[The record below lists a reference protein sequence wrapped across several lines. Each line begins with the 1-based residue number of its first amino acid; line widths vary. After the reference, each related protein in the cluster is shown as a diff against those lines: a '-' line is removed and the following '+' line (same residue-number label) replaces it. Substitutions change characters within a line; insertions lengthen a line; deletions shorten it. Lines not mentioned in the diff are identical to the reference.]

1 MRLTREEVANRPRPC
16 HFQGRGTVELSRL
29 GDYRC
34 LRVVESV
41 VRTDLIL
48 DTLVLDWNNYRQWTD
63 LLRLLGEACPRRDP
77 CAACGTPCVHLKVI
91 EKDRLGAVLILGRR
105 ELVWKP
111 NERTG
116 SWELV
121 SGEASS
127 YFENTDTVNR
137 EQVVSVRSCDL

>member
-1 MRLTREEVANRPRPC
+1 MRLTREEVASRPRPC

-34 LRVVESV
+34 PRVAESV

-63 LLRLLGEACPRRDP
+63 LLRLLGEAYPRRGP
-77 CAACGTPCVHLKVI
+77 CAACGTPCVHLEVI
-91 EKDRLGAVLILGRR
+91 EKDRLGEVLILGRR

-121 SGEASS
+121 SGKASS
-127 YFENTDTVNR
+127 YFENTDTVNW
-137 EQVVSVRSCDL
+137 EQVVFARSCDL